1 MNHDHFTHLIYT
13 EDDLLCV
20 EGPYDKRLKEI
31 GTLGFMK
38 SIKKNRRVH
47 MFIKGVDVTTE
58 VNLSDGYVSLW
69 ENDYD
74 NEVMVYSFYDHD
86 TENFKYSV
94 IPKQDM
100 EDYLDDYDESFADY
114 LGLPIKEV
122 KNMHP
127 LNFFTSLQS
136 YYGIPFQN
144 FKTAETIEEL
154 KREANI

>member
-1 MNHDHFTHLIYT
+1 
-13 EDDLLCV
+13 
-20 EGPYDKRLKEI
+20 
-31 GTLGFMK
+31 
-38 SIKKNRRVH
+38 
-47 MFIKGVDVTTE
+47 MFIKGVDVTPE

-69 ENDYD
+69 ENDYG
-74 NEVMVYSFYDHD
+74 NEVMIYSFYDYD

-114 LGLPIKEV
+114 LGLPVEEV